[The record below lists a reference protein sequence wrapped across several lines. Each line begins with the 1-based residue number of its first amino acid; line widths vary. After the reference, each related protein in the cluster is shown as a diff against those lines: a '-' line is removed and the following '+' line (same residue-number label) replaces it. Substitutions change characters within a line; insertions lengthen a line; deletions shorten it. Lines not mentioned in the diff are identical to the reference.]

1 MQPVAMAC
9 TAPRDPDPTIAF
21 QTERIRKQEAAM
33 SAVTKTTSVQIVW
46 DDSVVLIFQ
55 FTDDSGNTQNCG
67 FVHFGIQ
74 AQAQSGST
82 TQVSQILQVTQQQ
95 GIQISNDPGTWV
107 ETVKYGAR
115 GTSNQ
120 QQQISVTYDDTIN
133 IPYTTQ
139 TAQPFQL
146 QQLYSITG

>member
-1 MQPVAMAC
+1 
-9 TAPRDPDPTIAF
+9 
-21 QTERIRKQEAAM
+21 M
-33 SAVTKTTSVQIVW
+33 SPKTKTTSVQIVW

-55 FTDDSGNTQNCG
+55 FTDDAGNTQNCG

-74 AQAQSGST
+74 VQGQYGST
-82 TQVSQILQVTQQQ
+82 TQVTQILQITQQQ

-115 GTSNQ
+115 GTASQ
-120 QQQISVTYDDTIN
+120 AQQISITYDDTIN
-133 IPYTTQ
+133 IAYTTQ